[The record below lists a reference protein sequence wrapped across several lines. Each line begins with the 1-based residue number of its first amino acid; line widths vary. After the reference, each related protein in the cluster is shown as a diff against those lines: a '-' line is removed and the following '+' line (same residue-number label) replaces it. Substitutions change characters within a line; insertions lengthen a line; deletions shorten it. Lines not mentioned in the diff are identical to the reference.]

1 MWSNCLFVALGG
13 GLGAVGRYLL
23 SLIAAPWSFPVMTL
37 LTNFLGAVVI
47 GAVAQA
53 AGQLPMSKSAVL
65 FLKTGLCGG
74 FTTFS
79 TFSLETVE
87 LLEQGRWAAGGGYIL
102 AREPAAISVGAI
114 LRALEGPLAAT
125 ECVVSECERAN
136 GCAMHALWLR
146 IHRGVNEVMD
156 SISLQDMLEDAA
168 RCCQEAESEATEV

>member
-87 LLEQGRWAAGGGYIL
+87 LLEQGRGASYVAGL
-102 AREPAAISVGAI
+102 WN
-114 LRALEGPLAAT
+114 LRSFQAEKIYT
-125 ECVVSECERAN
+125 
-136 GCAMHALWLR
+136 
-146 IHRGVNEVMD
+146 
-156 SISLQDMLEDAA
+156 AA
-168 RCCQEAESEATEV
+168 RRFSLPWCRRAVVRCGEVDLAMKSTGQDGQQLLTGLLLELSAPARKPALPRR

>member
-74 FTTFS
+74 FTTFPLFHWRRWS
-79 TFSLETVE
+79 CWSRGDGPPGAGTSWPAWVCAWRGCCWGGPWC
-87 LLEQGRWAAGGGYIL
+87 GRSFEDGD
-102 AREPAAISVGAI
+102 PH
-114 LRALEGPLAAT
+114 LRAAPL
-125 ECVVSECERAN
+125 SK
-136 GCAMHALWLR
+136 
-146 IHRGVNEVMD
+146 
-156 SISLQDMLEDAA
+156 
-168 RCCQEAESEATEV
+168 

>member
-1 MWSNCLFVALGG
+1 MVQLFVRGPGG
-13 GLGAVGRYLL
+13 RPGRVGRYLL

-87 LLEQGRWAAGGGYIL
+87 LLEQEMAAGGGYIL
-102 AREPAAISVGAI
+102 ASVGLCLAGVAAGAGPGVEDL
-114 LRALEGPLAAT
+114 LRMET
-125 ECVVSECERAN
+125 
-136 GCAMHALWLR
+136 R
-146 IHRGVNEVMD
+146 I
-156 SISLQDMLEDAA
+156 
-168 RCCQEAESEATEV
+168 

>member
-1 MWSNCLFVALGG
+1 
-13 GLGAVGRYLL
+13 
-23 SLIAAPWSFPVMTL
+23 MTL

-87 LLEQGRWAAGGGYIL
+87 LLEQGRWAARGRVHPGQRGSVPGGG
-102 AREPAAISVGAI
+102 AAGAGPGVEDL
-114 LRALEGPLAAT
+114 LRMET
-125 ECVVSECERAN
+125 
-136 GCAMHALWLR
+136 R
-146 IHRGVNEVMD
+146 I
-156 SISLQDMLEDAA
+156 
-168 RCCQEAESEATEV
+168 

>member
-87 LLEQGRWAAGGGYIL
+87 LLEQGRWVCAWRGCCWGGPWCG
-102 AREPAAISVGAI
+102 RSFEDGDPH
-114 LRALEGPLAAT
+114 LRAAPL
-125 ECVVSECERAN
+125 SK
-136 GCAMHALWLR
+136 
-146 IHRGVNEVMD
+146 
-156 SISLQDMLEDAA
+156 
-168 RCCQEAESEATEV
+168 

>member
-37 LTNFLGAVVI
+37 LTNFLE
-47 GAVAQA
+47 A

-102 AREPAAISVGAI
+102 ASVGLCLAGV
-114 LRALEGPLAAT
+114 LLGRALVWKIL
-125 ECVVSECERAN
+125 
-136 GCAMHALWLR
+136 
-146 IHRGVNEVMD
+146 
-156 SISLQDMLEDAA
+156 
-168 RCCQEAESEATEV
+168 

>member
-87 LLEQGRWAAGGGYIL
+87 LLEQGIGNRVVIQKDGKISDYDIL
-102 AREPAAISVGAI
+102 EALTMQKGLDPYLLQVNDAINI
-114 LRALEGPLAAT
+114 
-125 ECVVSECERAN
+125 
-136 GCAMHALWLR
+136 
-146 IHRGVNEVMD
+146 
-156 SISLQDMLEDAA
+156 
-168 RCCQEAESEATEV
+168 

>member
-87 LLEQGRWAAGGGYIL
+87 LLEQGRRAAGGGYIL
-102 AREPAAISVGAI
+102 ASVGLCLAGV
-114 LRALEGPLAAT
+114 LLGRALVWKIL
-125 ECVVSECERAN
+125 
-136 GCAMHALWLR
+136 
-146 IHRGVNEVMD
+146 
-156 SISLQDMLEDAA
+156 
-168 RCCQEAESEATEV
+168 